1 MRSKNHFVSKFIFKT
16 RKKRNFSNF
25 SFAVHRMCGA
35 EVEGN
40 FSPIENEE
48 WFVVVK
54 ELIQNPNSE
63 TK

>member
-1 MRSKNHFVSKFIFKT
+1 
-16 RKKRNFSNF
+16 
-25 SFAVHRMCGA
+25 MCRA